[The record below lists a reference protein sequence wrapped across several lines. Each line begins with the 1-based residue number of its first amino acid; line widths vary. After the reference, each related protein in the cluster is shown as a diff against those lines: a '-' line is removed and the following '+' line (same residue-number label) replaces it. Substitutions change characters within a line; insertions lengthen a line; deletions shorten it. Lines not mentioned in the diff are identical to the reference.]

1 MLAIVKYLKGI
12 EKADASKQLKTI
24 KGVHDSKVRPDTNIK
39 MFAQRLL

>member
-24 KGVHDSKVRPDTNIK
+24 KGVHDSKTRADTNIK
-39 MFAQRLL
+39 VFFKRLF